1 MKAQNLPSK
10 KVKKLFERDY
20 KYLINEG
27 LQMLED
33 ALISTEAEA

>member
-1 MKAQNLPSK
+1 MKSQNMSGTK
-10 KVKKLFERDY
+10 AKKLLERDF

-33 ALISTEAEA
+33 AITSAEVEA

>member
-1 MKAQNLPSK
+1 MKPQILPGT
-10 KVKKLFERDY
+10 KVKKLFEREY
-20 KYLINEG
+20 KYLSNEG